1 MCVVKEAVKVESVK
15 VGDLVTWSHDLNLRN
30 SHEHQ
35 FERYIRECGYG
46 PFLVK
51 AVKERGRHFFIVI
64 SVDGAEREVNSS
76 FLQLVKTFTSPAN
89 PPPDLS

>member
-1 MCVVKEAVKVESVK
+1 MCAVKEAIKVESVK
-15 VGDLVTWSHDLNLRN
+15 VGDLVTWSHDLALRN

-51 AVKERGRHFFIVI
+51 AVKERGRHFFFII
-64 SVDGAEREVNSS
+64 SVNDGEREVNSS
-76 FLQLVKTFTSPAN
+76 FLQLVATFTSPAS
-89 PPPDLS
+89 PPSDHN